1 MKTITSQLLAL
12 VDQHTTHKNLRLL
25 GYYLAIFV
33 AMVLVYSGIFHL
45 IMSTVEQKDYS
56 FVTGMY
62 WTLTVMSTLGF
73 GDITFTSDIGRLF
86 SMLVLMS
93 GVIFLL
99 VVLPFTFIEFFY
111 APWMRMQ
118 EENRAPRRIKGE
130 IRSHV
135 VFTQYD
141 PVTAALIRKL
151 KQYRHRYVVLVKDLE
166 HALKLHDE
174 KVNVLVGAP
183 DHPETYEA
191 ARIDTAAMLVCTGTD
206 QANTNIAFT
215 VREMSKTIP
224 IIATATDGES
234 MDVLQFAGAT
244 RAFRLGKLM
253 GLWLARRTIGG
264 DAMAHVIG
272 KFDQL
277 QIAEAMAAGTPLVD
291 KTIAESNLREIVGVN
306 IAGVW
311 ERGQFRAATSRTV
324 ITDNTV
330 LVLAGT
336 GEQLTQYDQMFCI
349 YHRARTPVIIVG
361 GGRVG
366 RATGRALQSRGVDFR
381 IVERLPERV
390 RGEFKDHYVL
400 GNAADIKTIE
410 KAGIRE
416 APAVIITSHDDEMNV
431 YLTIYCRKLRPDI
444 EIISRSNE
452 ERVVET
458 LHRAGA
464 DFVMSYA
471 SMGSEMIFNILRGGD
486 RLMVAEGLDLFRVK
500 TPNSIVGKPIKASNI
515 REQTGCT
522 IVAIGKEGDLQPN
535 PGPDHILEKDLT
547 MVLIGTPENET
558 KFLERWGKD

>member
-1 MKTITSQLLAL
+1 MKTITSQLLAF
-12 VDQHTTHKNLRLL
+12 VDQHTTHKNLKLL
-25 GYYLAIFV
+25 GTYLAIFV

-45 IMSTVEQKDYS
+45 LMAWEEQDHS

-73 GDITFTSDIGRLF
+73 GDITFESDLGRAF

-93 GVIFLL
+93 GVVFLL

-111 APWMRMQ
+111 APWMKMQ

-135 VFTQYD
+135 IFTQYD
-141 PVTAALIRKL
+141 SVTAALIRKL
-151 KQYRHRYVVLVKDLE
+151 NQYHQRYVVLVKDIE

-174 KVNVLVGAP
+174 KVNVLVGPP

-191 ARIDTAAMLVCTGTD
+191 ARVDTAAMLVCTGTD

-224 IIATATDGES
+224 IVATATDGDS

-244 RAFRLGKLM
+244 EAFRLGKLM

-277 QIAEAMAAGTPLVD
+277 QIAEAMASGTPLVD
-291 KTIAESNLREIVGVN
+291 KTIAEANLREMVGVS

-324 ITDNTV
+324 ITNNTV

-336 GEQLTQYDQMFCI
+336 GEQLTMYDQMFCI
-349 YHRARTPVIIVG
+349 YHRASAPVIIVG
-361 GGRVG
+361 SGRVG
-366 RATGRALQSRGVDFR
+366 RATGRALMSRGVDFR
-381 IVERLPERV
+381 IIERLPERV
-390 RGEFKDHYVL
+390 RDEFKDHYVM
-400 GNAADIKTIE
+400 GNAADIKTLE

-444 EIISRSNE
+444 EIISRSTE

-500 TPNSIVGKPIKASNI
+500 TPSSLSGKPIKASTI
-515 REQTGCT
+515 RERTGCT
-522 IVAIGKEGDLQPN
+522 IVALGTGGDLQPN
-535 PGPDHILEKDLT
+535 PGPDHVLEEDRT
-547 MVLIGTPENET
+547 MVLIGTPENEK
-558 KFLERWGKD
+558 KFLDLWGKH

>member
-12 VDQHTTHKNLRLL
+12 VDQHTTRKNLRLL
-25 GYYLAIFV
+25 VTYLVIFV
-33 AMVLVYSGIFHL
+33 AMVLVYSTIFHAL
-45 IMSTVEQKDYS
+45 MLAEGRQHSYI
-56 FVTGMY
+56 TGMY

-73 GDITFTSDIGRLF
+73 GDVTFHSDLGRVF

-93 GVIFLL
+93 GVVFLL
-99 VVLPFTFIEFFY
+99 IVLPFTFIEFFY
-111 APWMRMQ
+111 APWMRIQ

-135 VFTQYD
+135 IFTRYD
-141 PVTAALIRKL
+141 AVTAALIRKL
-151 KQYRHRYVVLVKDLE
+151 DQYRHRYIVLVKDVAE
-166 HALKLHDE
+166 ALRLHDE
-174 KVNVLVGAP
+174 KINVLVGAP
-183 DHPETYEA
+183 DHPETYVA
-191 ARIDTAAMLVCTGTD
+191 ARVDTAAMLVCTGSD

-224 IIATATDGES
+224 ILTTATDGDS
-234 MDVLQFAGAT
+234 TDILKFAGAT
-244 RAFRLGKLM
+244 QVFQLGNLM
-253 GLWLARRTIGG
+253 GEWLARRTIGG
-264 DAMAHVIG
+264 DALAHVIG
-272 KFDQL
+272 KFDEL
-277 QIAEAMAAGTPLVD
+277 QIAEAMAAGTPLLN
-291 KTIAESNLREIVGVN
+291 KTIAQSNLREMVGVN

-311 ERGQFRAATSRTV
+311 ERGKFRPATSRTV

-336 GEQLTQYDQMFCI
+336 GEQLSQYDQMFCI
-349 YHRARTPVIIVG
+349 YHRISTPVIIVG

-366 RATGRALQSRGVDFR
+366 RATGRSLKRRGVDFR
-381 IVERLPERV
+381 IVERLEERV
-390 RGEFKDHYVL
+390 REEFKEHYVI
-400 GNAADIKTIE
+400 GNAADIRTLE

-444 EIISRSNE
+444 EIISRSTE

-471 SMGSEMIFNILRGGD
+471 SMGSESMFNTLRGGD

-500 TPNSIVGKPIKASNI
+500 TPATLVGTPIKDSNI
-515 REQTGCT
+515 RELSGCT
-522 IVAIGKEGDLQPN
+522 IVAIGTNGTLLPN
-535 PGPDHILEKDLT
+535 PGPDHVLEQGQT
-547 MVLIGTPENET
+547 MVLIGTPESET
-558 KFLERWGKD
+558 KFLKHWVKA